1 MHSHDNLFNF
11 LFVCPCLM
19 FAPTHPMAQH
29 FQGKVDNTDAAA
41 HKLGGKLRKAGS
53 ADTGGQ
59 NGPNRFVLLA
69 WHPMGGFVALGRFLF
84 RPHHRVSWL
93 CSSVCA
99 DIHCLSR
106 EAQREIRAERPRTV
120 QLQHTIPKPDDSSS
134 SAYSL
139 PSSRESLT
147 LSTTCESWGNGWQ
160 VHFLPMKR
168 KRRAHYWEVLVK
180 VSDRL

>member
-1 MHSHDNLFNF
+1 
-11 LFVCPCLM
+11 M
-19 FAPTHPMAQH
+19 FAPDPSNGAALSRKGRQH
-29 FQGKVDNTDAAA
+29 GRGGTQVGWQAAKGRIRRHRRPERSESLYVVGLA
-41 HKLGGKLRKAGS
+41 P
-53 ADTGGQ
+53 
-59 NGPNRFVLLA
+59 NGWFRCTWP
-69 WHPMGGFVALGRFLF
+69 HLF